1 MRLGFALPQIGTM
14 AGPDSV
20 AAVAQHA
27 EVLGFDSLWVLDRL
41 LWPAQPQAPYPIGDG
56 SLPENYKR
64 VLDPLETLTFAGA
77 LTRKIALG
85 TSVLNLPWY
94 NPVLLARRLTSLDV
108 LSGGRLRV
116 GFGMG
121 WSPDEYAAA
130 GSPWQ
135 DRGRRADE
143 YIQALKAIWTTDPVE
158 FQGTY
163 CQIPKSFV
171 SLKPVQKPHPPIYMA
186 AYTPAAM
193 KRLAKEADGWFPVGI
208 PIAAIP
214 QMFDGIKQ
222 MAREAGR
229 KPDELALIVRGNVE
243 FSDKAADKVRADFI
257 GTVEQITA
265 DIAATRS
272 LGAAELVFD
281 IQFSPDI
288 KGVDDILKR
297 MQQLRQ
303 AAGG

>member
-1 MRLGFALPQIGTM
+1 
-14 AGPDSV
+14 
-20 AAVAQHA
+20 
-27 EVLGFDSLWVLDRL
+27 
-41 LWPAQPQAPYPIGDG
+41 
-56 SLPENYKR
+56 
-64 VLDPLETLTFAGA
+64 
-77 LTRKIALG
+77 
-85 TSVLNLPWY
+85 
-94 NPVLLARRLTSLDV
+94 
-108 LSGGRLRV
+108 
-116 GFGMG
+116 
-121 WSPDEYAAA
+121 
-130 GSPWQ
+130 
-135 DRGRRADE
+135 
-143 YIQALKAIWTTDPVE
+143 
-158 FQGTY
+158 
-163 CQIPKSFV
+163 
-171 SLKPVQKPHPPIYMA
+171 MA

-272 LGAAELVFD
+272 LGATELVFD

>member
-1 MRLGFALPQIGTM
+1 
-14 AGPDSV
+14 
-20 AAVAQHA
+20 
-27 EVLGFDSLWVLDRL
+27 
-41 LWPAQPQAPYPIGDG
+41 
-56 SLPENYKR
+56 
-64 VLDPLETLTFAGA
+64 
-77 LTRKIALG
+77 
-85 TSVLNLPWY
+85 
-94 NPVLLARRLTSLDV
+94 
-108 LSGGRLRV
+108 
-116 GFGMG
+116 
-121 WSPDEYAAA
+121 
-130 GSPWQ
+130 
-135 DRGRRADE
+135 
-143 YIQALKAIWTTDPVE
+143 
-158 FQGTY
+158 
-163 CQIPKSFV
+163 
-171 SLKPVQKPHPPIYMA
+171 MA

-243 FSDKAADKVRADFI
+243 FSDKAADKGRADFT
-257 GTVEQITA
+257 GTAEQITA
-265 DIAATRS
+265 DIAATPS